1 MILHNVRAQAM
12 YRPGMCVRVHKD
24 LIHLLMH
31 VVVMSTYGSSYSLV
45 VVLDRPL
52 RRRASIIIIA
62 LGIIDISH
70 S

>member
-1 MILHNVRAQAM
+1 M
-12 YRPGMCVRVHKD
+12 YRPGVCVRFHKD
-24 LIHLLMH
+24 LIHLLIH

-52 RRRASIIIIA
+52 RPRASMPIIA
-62 LGIIDISH
+62 LGIVDISH